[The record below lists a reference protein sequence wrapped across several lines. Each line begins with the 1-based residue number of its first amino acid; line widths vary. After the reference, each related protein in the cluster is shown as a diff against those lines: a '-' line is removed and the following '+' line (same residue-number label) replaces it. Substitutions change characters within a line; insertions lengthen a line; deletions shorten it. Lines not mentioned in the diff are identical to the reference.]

1 MKFKADFLILATT
14 LTLSSSW
21 SFNLLEIFD
30 KPNTSSS
37 VSKSSNQEKSMD
49 QLISEGLGSNKKKD
63 YRKGLELLQTAVQNN
78 QEQSKAHYFLG
89 KQYMEMSSLPEFKS
103 NGEQYQKQ
111 AKESFQ
117 KALSVGSSSSEASDQ
132 EWSKAAKKML
142 DQLDGNIATITQAEL
157 NALATLALLEAGSK
171 CTATD
176 PVQVV
181 FNRLNDP
188 SQPKTLNGV
197 MFARG
202 QFQPYSDPKRGLQA
216 QPWMVDTETKAA
228 SFVVNHRAGYTH
240 TSALAE
246 IRRIKAEMGDPQKM
260 KNSRDF
266 VGGRTFFK
274 GVSQYPNRVVSEDPL
289 RQQGCNFYHIGR
301 GQSYSSLSGLEKHGP
316 IRVVAK

>member
-14 LTLSSSW
+14 LSLSSSW
-21 SFNLLEIFD
+21 SFNFFGIPD
-30 KPNTSSS
+30 NRYTSSS
-37 VSKSSNQEKSMD
+37 VSQPTMD
-49 QLISEGLGSNKKKD
+49 QLISKGLGSNKEKD
-63 YRKGLELLQTAVQNN
+63 YRKGLELLQTAVENHK
-78 QEQSKAHYFLG
+78 EQSKAHYFLG

-103 NGEQYQKQ
+103 NAEQYQTQ

-117 KALSVGSSSSEASDQ
+117 KALSVGSGSSKASDQ

-142 DQLDGNIATITQAEL
+142 DQLDGNTATITQGEL

-188 SQPKTLNGV
+188 SQPNTLNGV
-197 MFARG
+197 MFASG
-202 QFQPYSDPKRGLQA
+202 QFQPYSDPKRKFQA

-228 SFVVNHRAGYTH
+228 SFVVTHRGGTPA
-240 TSALAE
+240 SALAE

-274 GVSQYPNRVVSEDPL
+274 GVSQYPNRVVREDPL
-289 RQQGCNFYHIGR
+289 RKQGCNFYHIEK
-301 GQSYSSLSGLEKHGP
+301 GQSYSSLSGLKKRGP
-316 IRVVAK
+316 LKVVAK